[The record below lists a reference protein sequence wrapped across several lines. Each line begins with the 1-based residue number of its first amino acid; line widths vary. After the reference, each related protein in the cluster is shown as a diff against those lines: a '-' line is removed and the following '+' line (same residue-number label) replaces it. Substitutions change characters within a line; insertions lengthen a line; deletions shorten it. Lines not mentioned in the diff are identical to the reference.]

1 MKNHKV
7 MKKALKKQNRGFLS
21 IELMV
26 GLGII
31 SAITVAGV
39 VALDEYNKTR
49 LARNVGEHIRQVGE
63 ASNKYV
69 NQFTAQIVN
78 YANKEKTVR
87 NKTTG
92 LLEQVPYNK
101 DSARAET
108 GIANLFEGLNCVT
121 ATKCKITI
129 DELKRLNFLSMN
141 TNNTLNPVGSDYDI
155 EFNIKY
161 LDAKKEVPV
170 IDGLVVTKKPWTKN
184 KRADGEINYALLG
197 EAVHQAGVD
206 AGFTDLNRGSP
217 NSNKIKGY
225 KEGWELD
232 KADFTNI
239 NNPGAIAYRFGF
251 HSGDMLAYLR
261 RDGTLPMTGDLN
273 MGGNK
278 IYFNRAPDKPGGI
291 HQDGDNVIIQNDN
304 GNKLILKPEEVEAE
318 KWLCAKN
325 ELKNKIC
332 IGGEGR
338 DPQTGGPHDKN
349 AGNFQIRYFSD
360 RPLLVHNTRY
370 GNDAS
375 SVDAHGKDY
384 VVFRVGGS
392 TSIHDNLYVGD
403 KGDLRDGKDNTDVL
417 GQPPLNN
424 NAINDNLS
432 GRTGGNI
439 VSNYNINY
447 GNAVLKDDS
456 TPGALNDYN
465 DGNRYN
471 SNGPVAIEL
480 NKDGTVIANS
490 LYIKDVPN
498 NSGDNNFDGG
508 LHINQIIPSYSS
520 RGAFVVYDEDL
531 IQKPDCSWHGA
542 PSQAAKDATKKG
554 RPKVILSWGNIHS
567 SGDEVDQDSTNTTT
581 NDPNEKHLR
590 KHRVILKA
598 EDLDPTGNSEAD
610 TYWRAIVK
618 TRSFDGSK
626 WVSAGQAVAHIYC
639 QYY

>member
-87 NKTTG
+87 NKMTG
-92 LLEQVPYNK
+92 SLEQVPYNK

-161 LDAKKEVPV
+161 LDGRKEVPV

-217 NSNKIKGY
+217 DSNKIKGY
-225 KEGWELD
+225 KEGWELN
-232 KADFTNI
+232 KAEFTNI

-251 HSGDMLAYLR
+251 HSGDMLAFLR
-261 RDGTLPMTGDLN
+261 RDGTLPMTGDLD

-278 IYFNRAPDKPGGI
+278 IYFNRPNGPGGI

-304 GNKLILKPEEVEAE
+304 GNKLVLKPDEVEAE

-325 ELKNKIC
+325 DDIEGQNKIC
-332 IGGEGR
+332 MGG
-338 DPQTGGPHDKN
+338 DQTTDGN
-349 AGNFQIRYFSD
+349 AKNFQIRYSSE

-375 SVDAHGKDY
+375 SIDAAGKDY

-392 TSIHDNLYVGD
+392 TTIHDNLYVGD
-403 KGDLRDGKDNTDVL
+403 KTNDATDVV
-417 GQPPLNN
+417 GKPPLDN

-456 TPGALNDYN
+456 TPGVLNDYN

-471 SNGPVAIEL
+471 ANGPVAIEL

>member
-87 NKTTG
+87 NKMTG
-92 LLEQVPYNK
+92 SLEQVPYNK

-121 ATKCKITI
+121 ATKCKISI

-161 LDAKKEVPV
+161 LDGKKEVPV

-232 KADFTNI
+232 RADFTNI

-273 MGGNK
+273 MGDNK
-278 IYFNRAPDKPGGI
+278 IYFDRDNSAGSIYQEGG
-291 HQDGDNVIIQNDN
+291 DVIIQHDN

-325 ELKNKIC
+325 EDEVEGQNKIC
-332 IGGEGR
+332 MGGDEVTDG
-338 DPQTGGPHDKN
+338 N
-349 AGNFQIRYFSD
+349 AKNFQIRYSSE

-375 SVDAHGKDY
+375 SIDAVGKDY

-392 TSIHDNLYVGD
+392 TTIHDNLYVGD
-403 KGDLRDGKDNTDVL
+403 KTNDATDVV
-417 GQPPLNN
+417 GKPPLNN

-439 VSNYNINY
+439 ISNYNINY
-447 GNAVLKDDS
+447 GNAVLKNES
-456 TPGALNDYN
+456 EPGVLNDYN
-465 DGNRYN
+465 DGNRYDVN
-471 SNGPVAIEL
+471 SPVAIEL
-480 NKDGTVIANS
+480 NKDGTVIADG
-490 LYIKDVPN
+490 LYIKNIPN
-498 NSGDNNFDGG
+498 NSGDDNFNGG

-567 SGDEVDQDSTNTTT
+567 SGDEVDQDSNNTTT